1 MRKVY
6 LDFTGIY
13 EGEAGPDDVY
23 LDLQDIRGTDMYCT
37 PDAQGQIR
45 DRIAPFGAEGIH
57 FLDSGNYH
65 YMSALFGQEI
75 TEDFILVLFDH
86 HTDMQ
91 KPLMEDLLSCGG
103 WAAVLADSCERLK
116 QILVIGPPAAAM
128 KEIDTICREK
138 LLLISE
144 EEVLGGDWQERLA
157 GMRKDLPVY
166 LSIDRDVLDPA
177 YARTNW
183 DQGKLEADN
192 LEEILRELL
201 CESKLIGADFC
212 GELSDGSKTIF
223 ERQEARALNR
233 KTDERLLGV
242 LGIE

>member
-13 EGEAGPDDVY
+13 EGEAGPEDVY
-23 LDLQDIRGTDMYCT
+23 LNLQDIRGTDMYCT

-75 TEDFILVLFDH
+75 REDFILVLFDH

-103 WAAVLADSCERLK
+103 WAAVLADSCDYLR
-116 QILVIGPPAAAM
+116 QIMVIGPPSSSM
-128 KEIDTICREK
+128 GEIDVRCRDK
-138 LLLISE
+138 VMTISE
-144 EEVLGGDWQERLA
+144 EEMLGGSWQERLA
-157 GMRKDLPVY
+157 SMRRDLPVY
-166 LSIDRDVLDPA
+166 ISIDRDVLDSP

-183 DQGKLEADN
+183 DQGKLTPGY
-192 LEEILRELL
+192 LEEILGEVLTGRR
-201 CESKLIGADFC
+201 LIGADFC
-212 GELSDGSKTIF
+212 GELSDSSVPLF
-223 ERQEARALNR
+223 EREAARVFNE
-233 KTDERLLGV
+233 KTDIKLLGM
-242 LGIE
+242 LMRR

>member
-13 EGEAGPDDVY
+13 KAEAGPDAVY

-37 PDAQGQIR
+37 PEAQTLIR
-45 DRIAPFGAEGIH
+45 ERIAPFGAEGIH

-65 YMSALFGQEI
+65 YMSALFGQAI
-75 TEDFILVLFDH
+75 NEDYTLVLIDH

-103 WAAVLADSCERLK
+103 WAEVLADSCARLR

-128 KEIDTICREK
+128 DEIDTICREK

-144 EEVLGGDWQERLA
+144 EEVLSGAWQERLT
-157 GMRKDLPVY
+157 GLRKDLPVY
-166 LSIDRDVLDPA
+166 VSIDRDVLDPV

-183 DQGKLEADN
+183 DQGKLTSDH
-192 LEEILRELL
+192 LEEILSKLL
-201 CESKLIGADFC
+201 CGRRLIGADFC
-212 GELSDGSKTIF
+212 GEMSDSSRVFF
-223 ERQEARALNR
+223 EKQEARAMNR
-233 KTDERLLGV
+233 KTDEKLLGV
-242 LGIE
+242 LGIG

>member
-13 EGEAGPDDVY
+13 AEEASPEDEY

-37 PDAQGQIR
+37 PEAQMQIR
-45 DRIAPFGAEGIH
+45 ERIAPFGAEGIH

-65 YMSALFGQEI
+65 YASALFGQEI
-75 TEDFILVLFDH
+75 TEDFTLVLFDH

-103 WAAVLADSCERLK
+103 WAAVLADSCKCLK
-116 QILVIGPPAAAM
+116 QILVVGPPAESM
-128 KEIDTICREK
+128 QEIEVNCREK
-138 LLLISE
+138 LLLVSE
-144 EEVLGGDWQERLA
+144 EEVLDGKWQERLG
-157 GMRKDLPVY
+157 GMKRDLPVY
-166 LSIDRDVLDPA
+166 VSIDRDVLDPA
-177 YARTNW
+177 YAKTNW
-183 DQGKLEADN
+183 DQGKIKADHLEG
-192 LEEILRELL
+192 ILSELL
-201 CESKLIGADFC
+201 CGRRLIGADFC
-212 GELSDGSKTIF
+212 GELSDSSMSIF